1 MLSIVLGREGYDVTT
16 AEDVGS
22 AIEQIRRGPLPD
34 LLISDLRMPDGSGVD
49 VLRALKERSPA
60 SVGLLLTAFASADT
74 AVEAMR
80 LGAVD
85 YLTKPFDVA
94 DLKQRVARYLEA
106 KRLAETQVAP
116 PEGRKGQG
124 FVLAGRSRQILDVI
138 SLVARVART
147 DASVL
152 ITGESGTGKEWT
164 AREIHLQSTRQA
176 QPFVAVNCGAFTES
190 ILESELFGHM
200 KGSFTGA
207 VDTRKGLLESADRGT
222 LFLDEVGET
231 SLGMQVKLLRVL
243 QERRFRRVGGTQELE
258 ADVRFIAATNRQLEE
273 MVKTGAF
280 REDFFFRINVIS
292 VRLPALRERAE
303 DIPILAEQFLRRFA
317 ERMGRPVQTIAPETM
332 RLLVSLAGQR
342 PRTRERDGARRG
354 ARTDRR
360 TAARQPAAAP
370 GRPTGRRRRRPGG
383 GVDSCRR
390 LQPRDAPA
398 ADRAHAP
405 RARAQAGGGR
415 AGQGRGS
422 ARDYLPPVPLPRQEV
437 PAYVVPGAV
446 SPHHRADSLRQRLCT
461 ARRRSPLLDLL
472 QVFQCEHLVWL
483 PLDRFMT
490 GIIFAFILPSTPPRR
505 WRHRDD
511 EDPELSV

>member
-1 MLSIVLGREGYDVTT
+1 MAAVPPHKPRILVVDDERSLREMLSIVLGREGYEVAT
-16 AEDVGS
+16 AENVG
-22 AIEQIRRGPLPD
+22 AALDQIRRGPVPD
-34 LLISDLRMPDGSGVD
+34 VLISDLRMPDGSGVD
-49 VLRALKERSPA
+49 VLRALKERSPG

-94 DLKQRVARYLEA
+94 DLKARVARYLET
-106 KRLAETQVAP
+106 KRLSEAQVAP
-116 PEGRKGQG
+116 SEARKSPG

-164 AREIHLQSTRQA
+164 AREIHQQSSRQN

-207 VDTRKGLLESADRGT
+207 VDTKKGLLEAADRGT

-258 ADVRFIAATNRQLEE
+258 ADVRFIAATNRNLEE
-273 MVKTGAF
+273 MVRTGTF

-303 DIPILAEQFLRRFA
+303 DIPILAEQFVQRFS
-317 ERMGRPVQTIAPETM
+317 ERMGRPVHTHFRRDDAAAVGLP
-332 RLLVSLAGQR
+332 LARQR
-342 PRTRERDGARRG
+342 ARARERHRARRG
-354 ARTDRR
+354 AGAVGRTRADSLPPHLLE
-360 TAARQPAAAP
+360 T
-370 GRPTGRRRRRPGG
+370 PGG
-383 GVDSCRR
+383 GRAPAVEHSRRR
-390 LQPRDAPA
+390 LQPRNPPA
-398 ADRAHAP
+398 ADRADAP
-405 RARAQAGGGR
+405 RAGAEAGRRGAGEGGR
-415 AGQGRGS
+415 PAGHH
-422 ARDYLPPVPLPRQEV
+422 LPAVPLPGQEI
-437 PAYVVPGAV
+437 PAQVACPSCHLPAAPDRPRHPAGDPAITR
-446 SPHHRADSLRQRLCT
+446 SSLMQ
-461 ARRRSPLLDLL
+461 
-472 QVFQCEHLVWL
+472 
-483 PLDRFMT
+483 
-490 GIIFAFILPSTPPRR
+490 
-505 WRHRDD
+505 
-511 EDPELSV
+511 

>member
-1 MLSIVLGREGYDVTT
+1 MSVVTARKSRILVVDDERSLREMLSIVLGREGYDVTT
-16 AEDVGS
+16 AEGVG
-22 AIEQIRRGPLPD
+22 AALQQIANGPLPD

-49 VLRALKERSPA
+49 VLRALKERSPS

-94 DLKQRVARYLEA
+94 DLKLRVARYLET
-106 KRLAETQVAP
+106 KRLAETQVAAP
-116 PEGRKGQG
+116 TAKGQG

-164 AREIHLQSTRQA
+164 AREIHQQSTRRP

-207 VDTRKGLLESADRGT
+207 VDTKKGLLESADHGT

-258 ADVRFIAATNRQLEE
+258 ADVRFIAATNRNLDE
-273 MVKTGAF
+273 MVRANSF
-280 REDFFFRINVIS
+280 REDFYFRINVIS

-303 DIPILAEQFLRRFA
+303 DIPILAEQFVKRFA
-317 ERMGRPVQTIAPETM
+317 ERMGRPVRGISDDAI
-332 RLLVSLAGQR
+332 RLLLAYRWPGNV
-342 PRTRERDGARRG
+342 RELENVMERG
-354 ARTDRR
+354 VALEQSGELT
-360 TAARQPAAAP
+360 
-370 GRPTGRRRRRPGG
+370 
-383 GVDSCRR
+383 VDS
-390 LQPRDAPA
+390 LPPHLAETSGGDAPA
-398 ADRAHAP
+398 VEAIPASGFNLETHLQQIERMHLERALK
-405 RARAQAGGGR
+405 QAGGVQVK
-415 AGQGRGS
+415 A
-422 ARDYLPPVPLPRQEV
+422 A
-437 PAYVVPGAV
+437 
-446 SPHHRADSLRQRLCT
+446 
-461 ARRRSPLLDLL
+461 DLL
-472 QVFQCEHLVWL
+472 
-483 PLDRFMT
+483 
-490 GIIFAFILPSTPPRR
+490 GISFRQYRYLAKKYQLR
-505 WRHRDD
+505 
-511 EDPELSV
+511 

>member
-1 MLSIVLGREGYDVTT
+1 MAAAPPHKPRILVVDDERSLREMLSIVLGREGYEVAT
-16 AEDVGS
+16 AENVG
-22 AIEQIRRGPLPD
+22 AALDHIRRGPVPD
-34 LLISDLRMPDGSGVD
+34 VLISDLRMPDGSGVD
-49 VLRALKERSPA
+49 VLRALKERSPG

-106 KRLAETQVAP
+106 KRLNESQATPSEA
-116 PEGRKGQG
+116 RKVPG
-124 FVLAGRSRQILDVI
+124 FVLAGKSRQILDVI

-164 AREIHLQSTRQA
+164 AREIHLQSSRQA

-207 VDTRKGLLESADRGT
+207 VDTKKGLLESADRGT

-258 ADVRFIAATNRQLEE
+258 ADVRFIAATNRNLEE
-273 MVKTGAF
+273 MVRNNTF

-303 DIPILAEQFLRRFA
+303 DIQVLAEQFVQRFS
-317 ERMGRPVQTIAPETM
+317 ERMGRPVRAIAPETM
-332 RLLVSLAGQR
+332 RLLSAYRWPGNVRELENVIERGVALEQSAELSADSL
-342 PRTRERDGARRG
+342 PPHLRE
-354 ARTDRR
+354 
-360 TAARQPAAAP
+360 AAP
-370 GRPTGRRRRRPGG
+370 GGAPPVESIPSTGFNLETH
-383 GVDSCRR
+383 
-390 LQPRDAPA
+390 LQQIERMHLE
-398 ADRAHAP
+398 RALK
-405 RARAQAGGGR
+405 QAGGVQVK
-415 AGQGRGS
+415 A
-422 ARDYLPPVPLPRQEV
+422 A
-437 PAYVVPGAV
+437 
-446 SPHHRADSLRQRLCT
+446 
-461 ARRRSPLLDLL
+461 DLL
-472 QVFQCEHLVWL
+472 
-483 PLDRFMT
+483 
-490 GIIFAFILPSTPPRR
+490 GITFRQFRYLAKKYQLK
-505 WRHRDD
+505 
-511 EDPELSV
+511 

>member
-1 MLSIVLGREGYDVTT
+1 MSALPERKSRILVVDDERSLREMLSIVLRREGYDVTT

-22 AIEQIRRGPLPD
+22 ALNLIRTGPLPD

-49 VLRALKERSPA
+49 VLRALKERSPS

-85 YLTKPFDVA
+85 YITKPFDVA
-94 DLKQRVARYLEA
+94 DLKQRVARYLET
-106 KRLAETQVAP
+106 KRLTETQVALP
-116 PEGRKGQG
+116 SGKGQG

-164 AREIHLQSTRQA
+164 AREIHQQSTRQP

-207 VDTRKGLLESADRGT
+207 VETKKGLLESADRGT

-258 ADVRFIAATNRQLEE
+258 ADVRFIAATNRNLEE
-273 MVKTGAF
+273 MVRSNAF

-303 DIPILAEQFLRRFA
+303 DIPILAEQFVRRFA
-317 ERMGRPVQTIAPETM
+317 ERMGRPVRGIAAEAM
-332 RLLVSLAGQR
+332 RLLMAYRWPGNVRELENVMERGVALEQSAELTVESLPPHLSEAS
-342 PRTRERDGARRG
+342 
-354 ARTDRR
+354 
-360 TAARQPAAAP
+360 
-370 GRPTGRRRRRPGG
+370 GG
-383 GVDSCRR
+383 GTHAVEAIPASGFNLETH
-390 LQPRDAPA
+390 LQQIERMHLE
-398 ADRAHAP
+398 RALK
-405 RARAQAGGGR
+405 QAGGVQVK
-415 AGQGRGS
+415 A
-422 ARDYLPPVPLPRQEV
+422 A
-437 PAYVVPGAV
+437 
-446 SPHHRADSLRQRLCT
+446 
-461 ARRRSPLLDLL
+461 DLL
-472 QVFQCEHLVWL
+472 
-483 PLDRFMT
+483 
-490 GIIFAFILPSTPPRR
+490 GITFRQFRYLAKKYQLK
-505 WRHRDD
+505 
-511 EDPELSV
+511 

>member
-1 MLSIVLGREGYDVTT
+1 MSSLPERKPRILVVDDERSLREMLSIVLGREGYEVTT
-16 AEDVGS
+16 AEGVG
-22 AIEQIRRGPLPD
+22 AALDQIRTGPPPD

-94 DLKQRVARYLEA
+94 DLKQRVARYLET
-106 KRLAETQVAP
+106 KRLAETQVALP
-116 PEGRKGQG
+116 STKGQG

-164 AREIHLQSTRQA
+164 AREIHQQSTRMA

-207 VDTRKGLLESADRGT
+207 VDTKKGLLEAADRGT

-258 ADVRFIAATNRQLEE
+258 ADVRFIAATNRNLDE
-273 MVKTGAF
+273 MVRTNAF

-303 DIPILAEQFLRRFA
+303 DIPILAEQFVKRFA
-317 ERMGRPVQTIAPETM
+317 ERMGRPVRGISAETL
-332 RLLVSLAGQR
+332 RLLMAYRWPGNVRELENVMERGVALEQSAELTAESLPPHLFQA
-342 PRTRERDGARRG
+342 
-354 ARTDRR
+354 
-360 TAARQPAAAP
+360 
-370 GRPTGRRRRRPGG
+370 PGG
-383 GVDSCRR
+383 GSQAVE
-390 LQPRDAPA
+390 AIPA
-398 ADRAHAP
+398 AGFNLETHLQQIERLHLERALK
-405 RARAQAGGGR
+405 QSGGVQVK
-415 AGQGRGS
+415 A
-422 ARDYLPPVPLPRQEV
+422 A
-437 PAYVVPGAV
+437 
-446 SPHHRADSLRQRLCT
+446 
-461 ARRRSPLLDLL
+461 DLL
-472 QVFQCEHLVWL
+472 
-483 PLDRFMT
+483 
-490 GIIFAFILPSTPPRR
+490 GITFRQFRYLAKKYQLK
-505 WRHRDD
+505 
-511 EDPELSV
+511 

>member
-1 MLSIVLGREGYDVTT
+1 MAAAPPAKPRILVVDDERSLREMLSIVLGREGYEVTT

-22 AIEQIRRGPLPD
+22 ALDQIRRGPLPD

-49 VLRALKERSPA
+49 VLRALKERSPG

-94 DLKQRVARYLEA
+94 DLKQRVARYLEV
-106 KRLAETQVAP
+106 KRLNETQSP
-116 PEGRKGQG
+116 PLEGRKSPG

-164 AREIHLQSTRQA
+164 AREIHLQSSRQA

-207 VDTRKGLLESADRGT
+207 VETKKGLLESADRGT

-243 QERRFRRVGGTQELE
+243 QERKFRRVGGTQELE
-258 ADVRFIAATNRQLEE
+258 ADVRFIAATNRNLEE
-273 MVKTGAF
+273 MVRAGSF

-303 DIPILAEQFLRRFA
+303 DISILAEQFVQRFA
-317 ERMGRPVQTIAPETM
+317 ERMARPVRTISAETM
-332 RLLVSLAGQR
+332 RLLMAYRWPGNVRELENVIERGVALEQSAELTADSLPPHLRASPGADAHVVDAIPASGFNLETHLQQI
-342 PRTRERDGARRG
+342 ERMH
-354 ARTDRR
+354 
-360 TAARQPAAAP
+360 
-370 GRPTGRRRRRPGG
+370 
-383 GVDSCRR
+383 
-390 LQPRDAPA
+390 LE
-398 ADRAHAP
+398 RALK
-405 RARAQAGGGR
+405 QAGGVQVK
-415 AGQGRGS
+415 A
-422 ARDYLPPVPLPRQEV
+422 A
-437 PAYVVPGAV
+437 
-446 SPHHRADSLRQRLCT
+446 
-461 ARRRSPLLDLL
+461 DLL
-472 QVFQCEHLVWL
+472 
-483 PLDRFMT
+483 
-490 GIIFAFILPSTPPRR
+490 GITFRQFRYLAKKYQLK
-505 WRHRDD
+505 
-511 EDPELSV
+511 

>member
-1 MLSIVLGREGYDVTT
+1 MAVLPTQKPRILVVDDERSLREMLSIVLGREGYEVST
-16 AEDVGS
+16 AEDVTS

-49 VLRALKERSPA
+49 VLRALKERSPN

-94 DLKQRVARYLEA
+94 DLKQRVARYLAA
-106 KRLAETQVAP
+106 KHLAETQVAL

-124 FVLAGRSRQILDVI
+124 FVLAGRSREILDVI

-164 AREIHLQSTRQA
+164 AREIHQQSARQT

-207 VDTRKGLLESADRGT
+207 VDTKKGLLESADRGT

-258 ADVRFIAATNRQLEE
+258 ADVRFIAATNRHLEE
-273 MVKTGAF
+273 MVRTGAF

-317 ERMGRPVQTIAPETM
+317 ERMGRHVQAIAPETM
-332 RLLVSLAGQR
+332 RLLVSYRWPGNVRELENVMERGVALEQTGEMMPDSLPPHLAEGLSG
-342 PRTRERDGARRG
+342 GAS
-354 ARTDRR
+354 
-360 TAARQPAAAP
+360 AAP
-370 GRPTGRRRRRPGG
+370 AVDAIPGAG
-383 GVDSCRR
+383 FNLETH
-390 LQPRDAPA
+390 LQQIERMHLE
-398 ADRAHAP
+398 RALK
-405 RARAQAGGGR
+405 QAGGVQVK
-415 AGQGRGS
+415 A
-422 ARDYLPPVPLPRQEV
+422 A
-437 PAYVVPGAV
+437 
-446 SPHHRADSLRQRLCT
+446 
-461 ARRRSPLLDLL
+461 DLL
-472 QVFQCEHLVWL
+472 
-483 PLDRFMT
+483 
-490 GIIFAFILPSTPPRR
+490 GITFRQFRYLAKKYQIR
-505 WRHRDD
+505 
-511 EDPELSV
+511 

>member
-1 MLSIVLGREGYDVTT
+1 MSATAAPKPRILVVDDERSLREMLSIVLNREGYEVMT

-22 AIEQIRRGPLPD
+22 ALEHIRRGPLPD

-49 VLRALKERSPA
+49 VLRALKERSP
-60 SVGLLLTAFASADT
+60 SSIGLLLTAYASADT

-94 DLKQRVARYLEA
+94 DLKARVARHLEA

-164 AREIHLQSTRQA
+164 AREIHLQSSRQA

-207 VDTRKGLLESADRGT
+207 VDTKKGLLEAADRGT

-258 ADVRFIAATNRQLEE
+258 ADVRFIAATNRNLEE
-273 MVKTGAF
+273 MVRTNVF

-317 ERMGRPVQTIAPETM
+317 ERMGRPVQGIAAETM
-332 RLLVSLAGQR
+332 RLLLGYRWPGNVRELENVMERGVALEQTAELSPDSLPPHLMDQPSAS
-342 PRTRERDGARRG
+342 
-354 ARTDRR
+354 
-360 TAARQPAAAP
+360 PAAMAA
-370 GRPTGRRRRRPGG
+370 
-383 GVDSCRR
+383 
-390 LQPRDAPA
+390 LEAIPA
-398 ADRAHAP
+398 AGFNLETHLQQIERMHLERALK
-405 RARAQAGGGR
+405 QAGGVQVK
-415 AGQGRGS
+415 A
-422 ARDYLPPVPLPRQEV
+422 A
-437 PAYVVPGAV
+437 
-446 SPHHRADSLRQRLCT
+446 
-461 ARRRSPLLDLL
+461 DLL
-472 QVFQCEHLVWL
+472 
-483 PLDRFMT
+483 
-490 GIIFAFILPSTPPRR
+490 GITFRQFRYLAKKYQLK
-505 WRHRDD
+505 
-511 EDPELSV
+511 

>member
-1 MLSIVLGREGYDVTT
+1 MSALPERKSRILVVDDERSLREMLSIVLRREGYDVTT

-22 AIEQIRRGPLPD
+22 ALNLIRTGPLPD

-49 VLRALKERSPA
+49 VLRALKERSP
-60 SVGLLLTAFASADT
+60 SSIGLLLTAFASADT

-85 YLTKPFDVA
+85 YITKPFDVA
-94 DLKQRVARYLEA
+94 DLKQRVARYLET
-106 KRLAETQVAP
+106 KRLTETQVALP
-116 PEGRKGQG
+116 SGKGQG

-164 AREIHLQSTRQA
+164 AREIHQQSTRQP

-207 VDTRKGLLESADRGT
+207 VETKKGLLESADRGT

-258 ADVRFIAATNRQLEE
+258 ADVRFIAATNRNLEE
-273 MVKTGAF
+273 MVRTNAF

-303 DIPILAEQFLRRFA
+303 DIPILAEQFVRRFA
-317 ERMGRPVQTIAPETM
+317 ERMGRPVRGIAAEAM
-332 RLLVSLAGQR
+332 RLLMAYRWPGNVRELENVMERGVALEQSAELTVESLPPHLSEAS
-342 PRTRERDGARRG
+342 
-354 ARTDRR
+354 
-360 TAARQPAAAP
+360 
-370 GRPTGRRRRRPGG
+370 GG
-383 GVDSCRR
+383 GTHAVEAIPASGFNLETH
-390 LQPRDAPA
+390 LQQIERMHLE
-398 ADRAHAP
+398 RALK
-405 RARAQAGGGR
+405 QAGGVQVK
-415 AGQGRGS
+415 A
-422 ARDYLPPVPLPRQEV
+422 A
-437 PAYVVPGAV
+437 
-446 SPHHRADSLRQRLCT
+446 
-461 ARRRSPLLDLL
+461 DLL
-472 QVFQCEHLVWL
+472 
-483 PLDRFMT
+483 
-490 GIIFAFILPSTPPRR
+490 GITFRQFRYLAKKYQLK
-505 WRHRDD
+505 
-511 EDPELSV
+511 

>member
-1 MLSIVLGREGYDVTT
+1 MSALPERKSRILVVDDERSLREMLSIVLRREGYEVTT

-22 AIEQIRRGPLPD
+22 ALNLIRTGPLPD

-49 VLRALKERSPA
+49 VLRALKERSP
-60 SVGLLLTAFASADT
+60 SSIGLLLTAFASADT

-85 YLTKPFDVA
+85 YITKPFDVA
-94 DLKQRVARYLEA
+94 DLKQRVARYLET
-106 KRLAETQVAP
+106 KRLTETQVALP
-116 PEGRKGQG
+116 SGKGQG

-164 AREIHLQSTRQA
+164 AREIHQQSTRQP

-207 VDTRKGLLESADRGT
+207 VDTKKGLLESADRGT

-258 ADVRFIAATNRQLEE
+258 ADVRFIAATNRNLEE
-273 MVKTGAF
+273 MVRTNAF

-303 DIPILAEQFLRRFA
+303 DIPILAEQFVGRFA
-317 ERMGRPVQTIAPETM
+317 ERMGRPVRGIAVDAM
-332 RLLVSLAGQR
+332 RLLVAYRWPGNVRELENVMERGVALEQSAELTVESLPPHLSEAS
-342 PRTRERDGARRG
+342 
-354 ARTDRR
+354 
-360 TAARQPAAAP
+360 
-370 GRPTGRRRRRPGG
+370 GG
-383 GVDSCRR
+383 GSHAVEAIPASGFNLETH
-390 LQPRDAPA
+390 LQQIERMHLE
-398 ADRAHAP
+398 RALK
-405 RARAQAGGGR
+405 QAGGVQVK
-415 AGQGRGS
+415 A
-422 ARDYLPPVPLPRQEV
+422 A
-437 PAYVVPGAV
+437 
-446 SPHHRADSLRQRLCT
+446 
-461 ARRRSPLLDLL
+461 DLL
-472 QVFQCEHLVWL
+472 
-483 PLDRFMT
+483 
-490 GIIFAFILPSTPPRR
+490 GITFRQFRYLAKKYQLK
-505 WRHRDD
+505 
-511 EDPELSV
+511 

>member
-1 MLSIVLGREGYDVTT
+1 MAPPNAKPRILVVDDERSIRDVISIALRHENYEVAT
-16 AEDVGS
+16 ADGVGS
-22 AIEQIRRGPLPD
+22 ALDQIRRGPPPD
-34 LLISDLRMPDGSGVD
+34 VLISDLSMPDGSGVD
-49 VLRALKERSPA
+49 VLRALKERSPG
-60 SVGLLLTAFASADT
+60 SVGLLLTAFASAET

-94 DLKQRVARYLEA
+94 DLKQRIARYLKVKQLNESQ
-106 KRLAETQVAP
+106 TTPV
-116 PEGRKGQG
+116 EGRKIPG

-164 AREIHLQSTRQA
+164 AREIHRQSSRQA

-207 VDTRKGLLESADRGT
+207 VETKKGLLESADRGT

-258 ADVRFIAATNRQLEE
+258 ADVRFIAATNRNLEE
-273 MVKTGAF
+273 MVRGGTF

-303 DIPILAEQFLRRFA
+303 DIEILAKQFVQRFA
-317 ERMGRPVQTIAPETM
+317 ERMNRPVQAISDDTM
-332 RLLVSLAGQR
+332 RLLMAYRWPGNVRELENVMERGVALEQSAELTTDSL
-342 PRTRERDGARRG
+342 PPHLREI
-354 ARTDRR
+354 
-360 TAARQPAAAP
+360 
-370 GRPTGRRRRRPGG
+370 PGG
-383 GVDSCRR
+383 GGSHAVEAIPASGFNLETH
-390 LQPRDAPA
+390 LQQIEKMHLE
-398 ADRAHAP
+398 RALK
-405 RARAQAGGGR
+405 QAGGVQVK
-415 AGQGRGS
+415 A
-422 ARDYLPPVPLPRQEV
+422 A
-437 PAYVVPGAV
+437 
-446 SPHHRADSLRQRLCT
+446 
-461 ARRRSPLLDLL
+461 DLL
-472 QVFQCEHLVWL
+472 
-483 PLDRFMT
+483 
-490 GIIFAFILPSTPPRR
+490 GITFRQFRYLAKKYQLK
-505 WRHRDD
+505 
-511 EDPELSV
+511 

>member
-1 MLSIVLGREGYDVTT
+1 MSALPERKSRILVVDDERSLREMLSIVLGREGYEVTT
-16 AEDVGS
+16 AADVGS
-22 AIEQIRRGPLPD
+22 ALDQIRTGPLPD

-49 VLRALKERSPA
+49 VLRALKERSPG
-60 SVGLLLTAFASADT
+60 SVGLLLTAYASADT

-94 DLKQRVARYLEA
+94 DLKLRVARYLEA

-116 PEGRKGQG
+116 ADGRKGQG

-164 AREIHLQSTRQA
+164 AREIHQQSTRQP

-207 VDTRKGLLESADRGT
+207 VETKKGLLESADRGT

-258 ADVRFIAATNRQLEE
+258 ADVRFIAATNRNLEE
-273 MVKTGAF
+273 MVRTGAF

-292 VRLPALRERAE
+292 VRLPALRERVE
-303 DIPILAEQFLRRFA
+303 DVPILAEQFVRRFA
-317 ERMGRPVQTIAPETM
+317 ERMGRPVRGIALDAM
-332 RLLVSLAGQR
+332 RLLIAYRWPGNVRELENVMERGVALEQSAELTVESLPPHLSEAS
-342 PRTRERDGARRG
+342 
-354 ARTDRR
+354 
-360 TAARQPAAAP
+360 
-370 GRPTGRRRRRPGG
+370 GG
-383 GVDSCRR
+383 GTHAVEAIPASGFNLETH
-390 LQPRDAPA
+390 LQQIERMHLE
-398 ADRAHAP
+398 RALK
-405 RARAQAGGGR
+405 QAGGVQVK
-415 AGQGRGS
+415 A
-422 ARDYLPPVPLPRQEV
+422 A
-437 PAYVVPGAV
+437 
-446 SPHHRADSLRQRLCT
+446 
-461 ARRRSPLLDLL
+461 DLL
-472 QVFQCEHLVWL
+472 
-483 PLDRFMT
+483 
-490 GIIFAFILPSTPPRR
+490 GITFRQFRYLAKKYQLK
-505 WRHRDD
+505 
-511 EDPELSV
+511 

>member
-1 MLSIVLGREGYDVTT
+1 MATTPPRKPRILVVDDERSLREMLSIVLGREGYEVTT
-16 AEDVGS
+16 AEDVGTALS
-22 AIEQIRRGPLPD
+22 HIRRGPPPD
-34 LLISDLRMPDGSGVD
+34 VLISDLKMPDGSGVD
-49 VLRALKERSPA
+49 VLRALKEQSPG
-60 SVGLLLTAFASADT
+60 SIGLLLTAFASADT

-94 DLKQRVARYLEA
+94 ELKQRVARYLET
-106 KRLAETQVAP
+106 KRLNDAQTTPA
-116 PEGRKGQG
+116 EGRKDPG

-164 AREIHLQSTRQA
+164 AREIHLQSSRQS

-207 VDTRKGLLESADRGT
+207 VETKKGLLEASDRGT

-258 ADVRFIAATNRQLEE
+258 ADVRFIAATNRNLEE
-273 MVKTGAF
+273 MVRNGGF

-303 DIPILAEQFLRRFA
+303 DISILAEQFVRRFA
-317 ERMGRPVQTIAPETM
+317 ERMGRPVQSISADTM
-332 RLLVSLAGQR
+332 RLLMAYRWPGNVRELENVVERGVALEQSSELTVECLPPHLREVS
-342 PRTRERDGARRG
+342 
-354 ARTDRR
+354 
-360 TAARQPAAAP
+360 
-370 GRPTGRRRRRPGG
+370 GG
-383 GVDSCRR
+383 GSHAVEAIPASGFNLEAH
-390 LQPRDAPA
+390 LQQIERMHLE
-398 ADRAHAP
+398 RALK
-405 RARAQAGGGR
+405 QAGGVQVK
-415 AGQGRGS
+415 A
-422 ARDYLPPVPLPRQEV
+422 A
-437 PAYVVPGAV
+437 
-446 SPHHRADSLRQRLCT
+446 
-461 ARRRSPLLDLL
+461 DLL
-472 QVFQCEHLVWL
+472 
-483 PLDRFMT
+483 
-490 GIIFAFILPSTPPRR
+490 GITFRQFRYLAKKYQLK
-505 WRHRDD
+505 
-511 EDPELSV
+511 

>member
-1 MLSIVLGREGYDVTT
+1 MSALPERKSRILVVDDERSLREMLSIVLRREGYEVTT

-22 AIEQIRRGPLPD
+22 ALNLIRTGPLPD

-49 VLRALKERSPA
+49 VLRALKERSP
-60 SVGLLLTAFASADT
+60 SSIGLLLTAFASADT

-85 YLTKPFDVA
+85 YITKPFDVA
-94 DLKQRVARYLEA
+94 DLKQRVARYLET
-106 KRLAETQVAP
+106 KRLTETQVALP
-116 PEGRKGQG
+116 SGKGQG

-164 AREIHLQSTRQA
+164 AREIHQQSTRQP

-207 VDTRKGLLESADRGT
+207 VETKKGLLESADRGT

-258 ADVRFIAATNRQLEE
+258 ADVRFIAATNRNLEE
-273 MVKTGAF
+273 MVRTTAF

-303 DIPILAEQFLRRFA
+303 DIPILAEQFVRRFA
-317 ERMGRPVQTIAPETM
+317 ERMGRPVRGIAAEAM
-332 RLLVSLAGQR
+332 RLLMAYRWPGNVRELENVMERGVALEQSAELTVESLPPHLSEAS
-342 PRTRERDGARRG
+342 
-354 ARTDRR
+354 
-360 TAARQPAAAP
+360 
-370 GRPTGRRRRRPGG
+370 GG
-383 GVDSCRR
+383 GTHAVEAIPASGFNLETH
-390 LQPRDAPA
+390 LQQIERMHLE
-398 ADRAHAP
+398 RALK
-405 RARAQAGGGR
+405 QAGGVQVK
-415 AGQGRGS
+415 A
-422 ARDYLPPVPLPRQEV
+422 A
-437 PAYVVPGAV
+437 
-446 SPHHRADSLRQRLCT
+446 
-461 ARRRSPLLDLL
+461 DLL
-472 QVFQCEHLVWL
+472 
-483 PLDRFMT
+483 
-490 GIIFAFILPSTPPRR
+490 GITFRQFRYLAKKYQLK
-505 WRHRDD
+505 
-511 EDPELSV
+511 

>member
-1 MLSIVLGREGYDVTT
+1 MSALPERKSRILVVDDERSLREMLSIVLRREGYEVTT

-22 AIEQIRRGPLPD
+22 ALDLIRTGPLPD
-34 LLISDLRMPDGSGVD
+34 LLISDLRMPDGSGVE
-49 VLRALKERSPA
+49 VLRALKERSPG

-94 DLKQRVARYLEA
+94 DLKQRVARYLEV
-106 KRLAETQVAP
+106 KRLTETQVALP
-116 PEGRKGQG
+116 SSKGQG

-164 AREIHLQSTRQA
+164 AREIHQQSTRQS

-207 VDTRKGLLESADRGT
+207 VETKKGLLESADRGT

-258 ADVRFIAATNRQLEE
+258 ADVRFIAATNRNLEE
-273 MVKTGAF
+273 MVRTNTF

-303 DIPILAEQFLRRFA
+303 DIPILAEQFVGRFA
-317 ERMGRPVQTIAPETM
+317 ERMGRPVRGIATDAM
-332 RLLVSLAGQR
+332 RLLMAYRWPGNVRELENVMERGVALEQSAELTVESLPPHLSEASGGGSHAV
-342 PRTRERDGARRG
+342 EAI
-354 ARTDRR
+354 
-360 TAARQPAAAP
+360 PAA
-370 GRPTGRRRRRPGG
+370 GFNLETH
-383 GVDSCRR
+383 
-390 LQPRDAPA
+390 LQQIERMHLE
-398 ADRAHAP
+398 RALK
-405 RARAQAGGGR
+405 QAGGVQVK
-415 AGQGRGS
+415 A
-422 ARDYLPPVPLPRQEV
+422 A
-437 PAYVVPGAV
+437 
-446 SPHHRADSLRQRLCT
+446 
-461 ARRRSPLLDLL
+461 DLL
-472 QVFQCEHLVWL
+472 
-483 PLDRFMT
+483 
-490 GIIFAFILPSTPPRR
+490 GITFRQFRYLAKKYQLK
-505 WRHRDD
+505 
-511 EDPELSV
+511 

>member
-1 MLSIVLGREGYDVTT
+1 MSSVPPEKPRVLVVDDEPSLREIISIALRRDGYDVTT
-16 AEDVGS
+16 ADNVG
-22 AIEQIRRGPLPD
+22 AALDQIRRGPPPD
-34 LLISDLRMPDGSGVD
+34 VLISDLRMPDGSGVD
-49 VLRALKERSPA
+49 VLRALKERSPG

-106 KRLAETQVAP
+106 KRLNEMQQAP
-116 PEGRKGQG
+116 VEGRKSPG

-164 AREIHLQSTRQA
+164 AREIHLQSARQA

-207 VDTRKGLLESADRGT
+207 VDTKKGLLETADHGT

-258 ADVRFIAATNRQLEE
+258 ADVRFIAATNRNLEE
-273 MVKTGAF
+273 MVRSGTF

-292 VRLPALRERAE
+292 VQLPALRERAE
-303 DIPILAEQFLRRFA
+303 DIPILAEQFLQRFA
-317 ERMGRPVQTIAPETM
+317 ERMGRPVRGIGGDTM
-332 RLLVSLAGQR
+332 RLLMAYRWPGNVRELENVMERGVALEQSAELTPESL
-342 PRTRERDGARRG
+342 PPHLRE
-354 ARTDRR
+354 T
-360 TAARQPAAAP
+360 PAAAGGP
-370 GRPTGRRRRRPGG
+370 AAVEAIPPTGFNLEAH
-383 GVDSCRR
+383 
-390 LQPRDAPA
+390 LQQIERMHLE
-398 ADRAHAP
+398 RALK
-405 RARAQAGGGR
+405 QAGGVQVK
-415 AGQGRGS
+415 A
-422 ARDYLPPVPLPRQEV
+422 A
-437 PAYVVPGAV
+437 
-446 SPHHRADSLRQRLCT
+446 
-461 ARRRSPLLDLL
+461 DLL
-472 QVFQCEHLVWL
+472 
-483 PLDRFMT
+483 
-490 GIIFAFILPSTPPRR
+490 GITFRQFRYLAKKYQLK
-505 WRHRDD
+505 
-511 EDPELSV
+511 

>member
-1 MLSIVLGREGYDVTT
+1 MSASAAPKPRILVVDDERSLREMLSIVLNREGYEVST
-16 AEDVGS
+16 AEDVTS
-22 AIEQIRRGPLPD
+22 ALEQIRRGPAPD

-49 VLRALKERSPA
+49 VLRALKEKSPSA
-60 SVGLLLTAFASADT
+60 VGLLLTAFASADT
-74 AVEAMR
+74 AVDAMR

-164 AREIHLQSTRQA
+164 AREIHLQSSRQS

-207 VDTRKGLLESADRGT
+207 VDTKKGLLEAADRGT

-258 ADVRFIAATNRQLEE
+258 ADVRFIAATNRNLEE
-273 MVKTGAF
+273 MVRTNAF

-317 ERMGRPVQTIAPETM
+317 ERMGRPVQSIAAETM
-332 RLLVSLAGQR
+332 RLLLAYRWPGNVRELENVMERGVALEQTAELSPDSLPPHLAESHASPASAGVAVDAIPGAGFSLESHLQQI
-342 PRTRERDGARRG
+342 ERMHLERALKQ
-354 ARTDRR
+354 AN
-360 TAARQPAAAP
+360 
-370 GRPTGRRRRRPGG
+370 
-383 GVDSCRR
+383 GV
-390 LQPRDAPA
+390 QVKA
-398 ADRAHAP
+398 ADLLGITFRQF
-405 RARAQAGGGR
+405 R
-415 AGQGRGS
+415 
-422 ARDYLPPVPLPRQEV
+422 YLAKKYQLK
-437 PAYVVPGAV
+437 
-446 SPHHRADSLRQRLCT
+446 
-461 ARRRSPLLDLL
+461 
-472 QVFQCEHLVWL
+472 
-483 PLDRFMT
+483 
-490 GIIFAFILPSTPPRR
+490 
-505 WRHRDD
+505 
-511 EDPELSV
+511 

>member
-1 MLSIVLGREGYDVTT
+1 MPAPPARKPRILVVDDERSLREMLSIVLGREGYDVTT

-332 RLLVSLAGQR
+332 RLLVSYRWPGNVRELENVMERGVALEQTAELLPDSLPPHLA
-342 PRTRERDGARRG
+342 D
-354 ARTDRR
+354 
-360 TAARQPAAAP
+360 QPAAA
-370 GRPTGRRRRRPGG
+370 GG
-383 GVDSCRR
+383 AQAVESI
-390 LQPRDAPA
+390 PA
-398 ADRAHAP
+398 AGFNLETHLQQIERMHLERALK
-405 RARAQAGGGR
+405 QAGGVQVK
-415 AGQGRGS
+415 A
-422 ARDYLPPVPLPRQEV
+422 A
-437 PAYVVPGAV
+437 
-446 SPHHRADSLRQRLCT
+446 
-461 ARRRSPLLDLL
+461 DLL
-472 QVFQCEHLVWL
+472 
-483 PLDRFMT
+483 
-490 GIIFAFILPSTPPRR
+490 GITFRQFRYLAKKYQLT
-505 WRHRDD
+505 
-511 EDPELSV
+511 

>member
-1 MLSIVLGREGYDVTT
+1 MTTLTGTKPRILVVDDERSLREMLSIVLGREGYDVST
-16 AEDVGS
+16 AEDVGT
-22 AIEQIRRGPLPD
+22 ALDQIRSGPPPD

-49 VLRALKERSPA
+49 VLRALKERSPGA
-60 SVGLLLTAFASADT
+60 VGLLLTAFASADT

-106 KRLAETQVAP
+106 KRLSETQAPP
-116 PEGRKGQG
+116 PEGRRGQG

-164 AREIHLQSTRQA
+164 AREIHLQSARQS

-200 KGSFTGA
+200 KGAFTGA
-207 VDTRKGLLESADRGT
+207 VDTKKGLLEAADRGT

-258 ADVRFIAATNRQLEE
+258 ADVRFIAATNRNLEE
-273 MVKTGAF
+273 MVRNGGF

-292 VRLPALRERAE
+292 VRLPALRERVD
-303 DIPILAEQFLRRFA
+303 DIPILAEQFLHRFSD
-317 ERMGRPVQTIAPETM
+317 RMGRPVRSISADTM
-332 RLLVSLAGQR
+332 RLLAGYRWPGNVRELENVMERGVALEQSAVLTPDSLPPHLAEPSR
-342 PRTRERDGARRG
+342 PAVPAMDEAIPETFNLEEYLQQIERQHLERAL
-354 ARTDRR
+354 
-360 TAARQPAAAP
+360 RQAN
-370 GRPTGRRRRRPGG
+370 
-383 GVDSCRR
+383 GV
-390 LQPRDAPA
+390 QVKA
-398 ADRAHAP
+398 ADLLGITFRQF
-405 RARAQAGGGR
+405 R
-415 AGQGRGS
+415 
-422 ARDYLPPVPLPRQEV
+422 YLAKKYQLK
-437 PAYVVPGAV
+437 G
-446 SPHHRADSLRQRLCT
+446 
-461 ARRRSPLLDLL
+461 
-472 QVFQCEHLVWL
+472 
-483 PLDRFMT
+483 
-490 GIIFAFILPSTPPRR
+490 
-505 WRHRDD
+505 
-511 EDPELSV
+511 

>member
-1 MLSIVLGREGYDVTT
+1 MAAVPPQKPRILVVDDERSLREMLSIVLGREGYDVST
-16 AEDVGS
+16 AENVG
-22 AIEQIRRGPLPD
+22 AALDQIRRGPVPD
-34 LLISDLRMPDGSGVD
+34 ILISDLRMPDGSGVD
-49 VLRALKERSPA
+49 VLRALKQRSPG

-94 DLKQRVARYLEA
+94 DLKQRVARYLET
-106 KRLAETQVAP
+106 KRLSESQAAP
-116 PEGRKGQG
+116 AAGRKVPG

-164 AREIHLQSTRQA
+164 AREIHQQSSRQT

-207 VDTRKGLLESADRGT
+207 VDTKKGLLETADRGT

-258 ADVRFIAATNRQLEE
+258 ADVRFIAATNRNLEE
-273 MVKTGAF
+273 MVRTGRF

-303 DIPILAEQFLRRFA
+303 DIPILAEQFVQRFSD
-317 ERMGRPVQTIAPETM
+317 RMGRPVRAISAETM
-332 RLLVSLAGQR
+332 RLLSAYRWPGNV
-342 PRTRERDGARRG
+342 RELENVIERGVALEQAAELSADCLPPHLRQMPGSSGAP
-354 ARTDRR
+354 AVD
-360 TAARQPAAAP
+360 AIPAA
-370 GRPTGRRRRRPGG
+370 GFNLETH
-383 GVDSCRR
+383 
-390 LQPRDAPA
+390 LQQIERMHLE
-398 ADRAHAP
+398 RALK
-405 RARAQAGGGR
+405 QAGGVQVK
-415 AGQGRGS
+415 A
-422 ARDYLPPVPLPRQEV
+422 A
-437 PAYVVPGAV
+437 
-446 SPHHRADSLRQRLCT
+446 
-461 ARRRSPLLDLL
+461 DLL
-472 QVFQCEHLVWL
+472 
-483 PLDRFMT
+483 
-490 GIIFAFILPSTPPRR
+490 GITFRQFRYLAKKYQLK
-505 WRHRDD
+505 
-511 EDPELSV
+511 

>member
-1 MLSIVLGREGYDVTT
+1 MLSIVLGREGYEVTT
-16 AEDVGS
+16 AENVG
-22 AIEQIRRGPLPD
+22 AALDQIRRGPPPD

-49 VLRALKERSPA
+49 VLRALKERSPG

-94 DLKQRVARYLEA
+94 DLKQRVARYLEV
-106 KRLAETQVAP
+106 KRLSETQTVPA
-116 PEGRKGQG
+116 EGRKIPG

-164 AREIHLQSTRQA
+164 AREIHLQSSRQA

-207 VDTRKGLLESADRGT
+207 VDTKKGLLEAADRGT

-258 ADVRFIAATNRQLEE
+258 ADVRFIAATNRNLEE
-273 MVKTGAF
+273 MVRTGGF

-292 VRLPALRERAE
+292 VRLPALRERGE
-303 DIPILAEQFLRRFA
+303 DIPILAEQFVHRFA
-317 ERMGRPVQTIAPETM
+317 ERMGRPVRCDLRRGDAAAHGLP
-332 RLLVSLAGQR
+332 LARQR
-342 PRTRERDGARRG
+342 ARARERHRAGRG
-354 ARTDRR
+354 PRAVGR
-360 TAARQPAAAP
+360 ALARQPAAAP
-370 GRPTGRRRRRPGG
+370 AR
-383 GVDSCRR
+383 
-390 LQPRDAPA
+390 APSG
-398 ADRAHAP
+398 ADRA
-405 RARAQAGGGR
+405 
-415 AGQGRGS
+415 GRGQPF
-422 ARDYLPPVPLPRQEV
+422 RPPASTSRRTCSRSS
-437 PAYVVPGAV
+437 G
-446 SPHHRADSLRQRLCT
+446 CT
-461 ARRRSPLLDLL
+461 SSGP
-472 QVFQCEHLVWL
+472 
-483 PLDRFMT
+483 
-490 GIIFAFILPSTPPRR
+490 
-505 WRHRDD
+505 
-511 EDPELSV
+511 

>member
-1 MLSIVLGREGYDVTT
+1 MAAPPPAKPRILVVDDERSLREMISIVLGREGYDVTT

-22 AIEQIRRGPLPD
+22 ALDQIRRGPPPD
-34 LLISDLRMPDGSGVD
+34 VLISDLRMPDGSGVD
-49 VLRALKERSPA
+49 VLRALKERSPG

-85 YLTKPFDVA
+85 YLIKSPTIVE
-94 DLKQRVARYLEA
+94 DLKQRVARYLEV
-106 KRLAETQVAP
+106 KRLNEAQVVPA
-116 PEGRKGQG
+116 EGRKVPG

-164 AREIHLQSTRQA
+164 AREIHLQSSRQA

-207 VDTRKGLLESADRGT
+207 VDTKKGLLEAADRGT

-258 ADVRFIAATNRQLEE
+258 ADVRFIAATNRNLEE
-273 MVKTGAF
+273 MVRTASF

-303 DIPILAEQFLRRFA
+303 DIPILAEQFVHRFA
-317 ERMGRPVQTIAPETM
+317 ERMGRPVQAINADTMCLLMAYRWPGNVRELENVMERGVALEQSAELCADSLPPHLREAPP
-332 RLLVSLAGQR
+332 G
-342 PRTRERDGARRG
+342 GA
-354 ARTDRR
+354 APIE
-360 TAARQPAAAP
+360 AIPAAGFNLEAH
-370 GRPTGRRRRRPGG
+370 
-383 GVDSCRR
+383 
-390 LQPRDAPA
+390 LQQIERMHLE
-398 ADRAHAP
+398 RALK
-405 RARAQAGGGR
+405 QAGGVQVK
-415 AGQGRGS
+415 A
-422 ARDYLPPVPLPRQEV
+422 A
-437 PAYVVPGAV
+437 
-446 SPHHRADSLRQRLCT
+446 
-461 ARRRSPLLDLL
+461 DLL
-472 QVFQCEHLVWL
+472 
-483 PLDRFMT
+483 
-490 GIIFAFILPSTPPRR
+490 GITFRQFRYLAKKYQLK
-505 WRHRDD
+505 
-511 EDPELSV
+511 

>member
-1 MLSIVLGREGYDVTT
+1 MSALPERKSRILVVDDERSLREMLSIVLRREGYEVTT

-22 AIEQIRRGPLPD
+22 ALNLIRTGPLPD

-49 VLRALKERSPA
+49 VLRALKERSPS

-85 YLTKPFDVA
+85 YITKPFDVA
-94 DLKQRVARYLEA
+94 DLKQRVARYLET
-106 KRLAETQVAP
+106 KRLRETQVALP
-116 PEGRKGQG
+116 SGKGQG

-164 AREIHLQSTRQA
+164 AREIHQQSTRQP

-207 VDTRKGLLESADRGT
+207 VDTKKGLLESADRGT

-258 ADVRFIAATNRQLEE
+258 ADVRFIAATNRNLDE
-273 MVKTGAF
+273 MVRTNAF

-303 DIPILAEQFLRRFA
+303 DIPILAEQFVGRFA
-317 ERMGRPVQTIAPETM
+317 ERMGRPVRGIAAEAM
-332 RLLVSLAGQR
+332 RLLMAYRWPGNVRELENVMERGVALEQSAELTVESLPPHLSEAS
-342 PRTRERDGARRG
+342 
-354 ARTDRR
+354 
-360 TAARQPAAAP
+360 
-370 GRPTGRRRRRPGG
+370 GG
-383 GVDSCRR
+383 G
-390 LQPRDAPA
+390 
-398 ADRAHAP
+398 AHAVEAIP
-405 RARAQAGGGR
+405 ASGFNLETHLQQIERMHLERALKQAGGVQVK
-415 AGQGRGS
+415 A
-422 ARDYLPPVPLPRQEV
+422 A
-437 PAYVVPGAV
+437 
-446 SPHHRADSLRQRLCT
+446 
-461 ARRRSPLLDLL
+461 DLL
-472 QVFQCEHLVWL
+472 
-483 PLDRFMT
+483 
-490 GIIFAFILPSTPPRR
+490 GITFRQFRYLAKKYQLK
-505 WRHRDD
+505 
-511 EDPELSV
+511 